1 MDRFI
6 TGLREV
12 LKYEVSCQPHLHPVS
27 PYVYQVDNRHSH
39 FLSSQR
45 ITKAFFKEDYVC
57 KPTGYNSLCINFC
70 CFLHAGTVF
79 AEQDI
84 G

>member
-12 LKYEVSCQPHLHPVS
+12 LKDEVSCQQHLHPVS

-45 ITKAFFKEDYVC
+45 ITKASFKEDYVR
-57 KPTGYNSLCINFC
+57 KPTGYNPLCIRI
-70 CFLHAGTVF
+70 LLLSPRRHS
-79 AEQDI
+79 I
-84 G
+84 R

>member
-27 PYVYQVDNRHSH
+27 PYVYQVDNQHSH

-45 ITKAFFKEDYVC
+45 ITKAFFKEDYVR
-57 KPTGYNSLCINFC
+57 KPTGYNPFCIRI
-70 CFLHAGTVF
+70 LLLSPRRHS
-79 AEQDI
+79 I
-84 G
+84 R